1 MKIGGWRRHSSSLP
15 PYAFDPI
22 SLLQQG
28 WRTPASSVF
37 VFPNISFLLQGQD
50 LNLLRVLPDYC
61 NPRDLFF
68 ASHSVHSLNHPTLS
82 RDMLCAHC
90 LNSFHAICP
99 STYFIPPYA
108 LKWDKDCSLVIFSFP
123 MVPRGTHE
131 FRFFFL
137 KEDVDVRSSGLN
149 YQHKIIN
156 CVRERWLKYM
166 ALGKHLQV
174 TKETQTGRPP
184 GGTSQRRG
192 KY

>member
-1 MKIGGWRRHSSSLP
+1 M
-15 PYAFDPI
+15 
-22 SLLQQG
+22 
-28 WRTPASSVF
+28 
-37 VFPNISFLLQGQD
+37 
-50 LNLLRVLPDYC
+50 LPDYC

-68 ASHSVHSLNHPTLS
+68 ASHSVHSINHPTLS
-82 RDMLCAHC
+82 RDMPYTHC

-108 LKWDKDCSLVIFSFP
+108 LRWDKDCSLVIFLFP
-123 MVPRGTHE
+123 MVPRGTLE
-131 FRFFFL
+131 FRFFFW

-156 CVRERWLKYM
+156 CVRERWLKYT

-174 TKETQTGRPP
+174 TKETQTRRPP

-192 KY
+192 IKRWFVSVTFKVSSTRTLHLEDDSTRLLFSLCIFPTWFAYCPSNSLSSLGCGNQ